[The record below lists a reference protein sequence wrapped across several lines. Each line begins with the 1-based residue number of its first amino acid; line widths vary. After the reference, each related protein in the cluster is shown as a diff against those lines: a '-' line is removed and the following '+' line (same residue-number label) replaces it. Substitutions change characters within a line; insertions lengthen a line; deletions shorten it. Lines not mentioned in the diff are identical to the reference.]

1 MKYLVLG
8 IGNREGGDDAV
19 GPYIIDELKKKKLH
33 DIDVLDVGVAPE
45 NFTDVIKKKKP
56 YIVLL
61 IDAIDMGIEPGK
73 IRRVRRDQ
81 IGEMHVSTHGIP
93 LSVVMKYLE
102 TFVSNVIL
110 IGIQPERMDGMMTEG
125 IRNAAH
131 QVIMKLYSKDIES
144 FVKLE

>member
-1 MKYLVLG
+1 MRYLILG

-45 NFTDVIKKKKP
+45 NFTDVIKKKKSDVV
-56 YIVLL
+56 IL
-61 IDAIDMGIEPGK
+61 IDAIDMGVNAGEV
-73 IRRVRRDQ
+73 RRVRRDQ

-93 LSVVMKYLE
+93 LSVIMKYLE
-102 TFVSNVIL
+102 TFVSNMVL
-110 IGIQPERMDGMMTEG
+110 VGIQPERMEGMMTE
-125 IRNAAH
+125 RVRDAAH
-131 QVIMKLYSKDIES
+131 QVVTRICSKDIES